1 MLANSPGSPGL
12 WESLTERAHDTPP
25 RSSMLYCP
33 MKILH
38 TCLCVHVSHK
48 AQLPQWQT
56 VRDSQ
61 VSRSFKVGRGGGGE
75 DKHRAWPREPILAAL
90 AGSVMIF
97 VWRNPKLSVKRES

>member
-38 TCLCVHVSHK
+38 TCLCVHVYHK

-61 VSRSFKVGRGGGGE
+61 VSRSFTVGRGGGLGKINTVHGNE
-75 DKHRAWPREPILAAL
+75 SLSLLIL
-90 AGSVMIF
+90 
-97 VWRNPKLSVKRES
+97 PDLS

>member
-48 AQLPQWQT
+48 AQLPNGRQSEIP
-56 VRDSQ
+56 RSLG
-61 VSRSFKVGRGGGGE
+61 VSRWAGGGVGKTNTVHGHE
-75 DKHRAWPREPILAAL
+75 
-90 AGSVMIF
+90 S
-97 VWRNPKLSVKRES
+97 LSLLLLPDLS